1 MVHGRSGNRPGSRD
15 RPPARERL
23 TIFLGG
29 SEEVPGLS
37 FYGLTTH
44 AVKAHVPQFPRG
56 RWPMCP
62 APEATLLQGEDW
74 RVAGWDLHVASWPTG
89 DGFRD
94 AIRATL
100 QVLIN
105 VGSRIAWVGAEGIP
119 FCDPPGL
126 FDPACMTGGV
136 LAWLSREGAF
146 GCPLDPDQPLTAA
159 SDEEMLQLRDRAGW
173 LATTGEGDSG
183 Q

>member
-1 MVHGRSGNRPGSRD
+1 MLRQ
-15 RPPARERL
+15 PAREVL

-37 FYGLTTH
+37 FYGLATD
-44 AVKAHVPQFPRG
+44 AVAVGAAQFPQS

-62 APEATLLQGEDW
+62 APEPTLLQGEDW
-74 RVAGWDLHVASWPTG
+74 RVLGWDLHVAAWPTG
-89 DGFRD
+89 ERFRD

-100 QVLIN
+100 QELAS
-105 VGSRIAWVGAEGIP
+105 VGCRVAWVGAEGIP

-126 FDPACMTGGV
+126 FDPDCMTGGV

-146 GCPLDPDQPLTAA
+146 ECPLDPDQPLAA
-159 SDEEMLQLRDRAGW
+159 VSDEEMLQLRDLAGW
-173 LATTGEGDSG
+173 LARTGGEGTWSMRER
-183 Q
+183 